1 MAGFIGAFVTF
12 MILFFK
18 FQTDEAMLAWIIAV
32 PFIFMIVAGAVL
44 SRIGDMLLRDF
55 VEKEYQSDKKKKQK
69 RKKGT
74 SKWVLFLLKFS
85 IEEDFKATFYSPSDM
100 SEIFDSSSLN
110 VKILFFPFEIAKH
123 VKGSII

>member
-1 MAGFIGAFVTF
+1 MEKYIKRINHKVLKKHNKEGQKKTKKKYQIAGGIFLGVGMAGFIGAFVTF

-74 SKWVLFLLKFS
+74 SK
-85 IEEDFKATFYSPSDM
+85 
-100 SEIFDSSSLN
+100 
-110 VKILFFPFEIAKH
+110 
-123 VKGSII
+123 